1 MITMS
6 DMDETFRKYLP
17 DIPFGIAITIQ
28 NKIRMIHFKHKKI
41 FYREI
46 LRALSKSTQLRVTDW
61 TETFRNCLWYT
72 RDLITCLYRHFEGLH
87 SFQTQENIFKAKI
100 IIVESKLKKSKLR
113 FFCHD
118 LSRKNLRVFSTI
130 WHWVSWYLCPICIVL
145 IILYDVA

>member
-72 RDLITCLYRHFEGLH
+72 RGLITCLYRHFEGLH
-87 SFQTQENIFKAKI
+87 NFQTQENIFKAKI
-100 IIVESKLKKSKLR
+100 IIVESKLKN
-113 FFCHD
+113 
-118 LSRKNLRVFSTI
+118 LSSGFSVMI
-130 WHWVSWYLCPICIVL
+130 WVGRISVSSQQFGTGCRDTCVPYVS
-145 IILYDVA
+145 Y

>member
-46 LRALSKSTQLRVTDW
+46 LRALSKFTQLRVTDW
-61 TETFRNCLWYT
+61 TDTFRNCSWYT
-72 RDLITCLYRHFEGLH
+72 RGLIICLYRHLEGLH

-118 LSRKNLRVFSTI
+118 LSRRNLRVFSTI
-130 WHWVSWYLCPICIVL
+130 WVSWYLCPICIIL
-145 IILYDVA
+145 IILYDDA